1 MAFDGLA
8 SKLQDTLKK
17 LKGKGKLTEKD
28 IKEAMIEVKL
38 ALLEADVNFKVV
50 KKFISNVKDKCV
62 GEEVLNSLTPGQ
74 QVIKIVNDELTTLM
88 GETESKLKYS
98 DNGPTVF
105 MLVGLQGA
113 GKTTMAGKLALH
125 LRKKNKKPLLVA
137 CDIYRPAAIKQL
149 QVVGKQIDIPVF
161 SMGDKVKAVD
171 IAKAAI
177 EHAKDNGNNV
187 VIIDT
192 AGRLHIDEDLMQELK
207 DVKEVSNPSEILLVV
222 DAMTG
227 QDAVNVAETFNNSL
241 DLSGIILTKLDGDTR
256 GGAALSIRDITGKPI
271 KFVGVGEKM
280 SDIEVFHPD
289 RMASRILGM
298 GDVLSLIEKAQQAI
312 DQDEASKLSEKML
325 NQEFNFD
332 DYLSAMDQMKKLGPI
347 NKLIEMIPGVNTKE
361 LEGIDFSQGEKQMAT
376 VKAIIQSM
384 TAKERKQPSL
394 VIGNGSRK
402 RRIAK
407 GSGTTV
413 QEVNKVLKGY
423 EMMKK
428 QMKQMKSFQ
437 KNVSKKGFLSKL
449 PFMK

>member
-28 IKEAMIEVKL
+28 IKEAMREVKL

-88 GETESKLKYS
+88 GKTESKLKYS

-394 VIGNGSRK
+394 VI
-402 RRIAK
+402 
-407 GSGTTV
+407 
-413 QEVNKVLKGY
+413 
-423 EMMKK
+423 
-428 QMKQMKSFQ
+428 
-437 KNVSKKGFLSKL
+437 
-449 PFMK
+449 